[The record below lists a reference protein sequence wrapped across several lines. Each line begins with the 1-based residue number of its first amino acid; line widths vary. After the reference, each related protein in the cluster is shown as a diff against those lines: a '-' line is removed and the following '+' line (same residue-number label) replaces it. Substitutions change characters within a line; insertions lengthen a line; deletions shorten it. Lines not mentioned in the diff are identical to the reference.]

1 MTKEEKLAIAR
12 TLLAEAEAEAKTSRS
27 TEATWRNDAVY
38 YLRMADYYF
47 DQAEFAENNAN
58 RLIEI
63 TKEIEAG
70 KL

>member
-12 TLLAEAEAEAKTSRS
+12 TLLAEAEAEAKISRS
-27 TEATWRNDAVY
+27 TEATWRNDAAY
-38 YLRMADYYF
+38 YLRMADYFF
-47 DQAEFAENNAN
+47 DQAEFAENAAN
-58 RLIEI
+58 RLTEI